1 MKKELDIINNIL
13 LNCKKVVL
21 GKDEEM
27 TNILKGIISEGNVLI
42 EDVPGVGKTTIV
54 KAIAKSFNL
63 DYSRIQFTPDI
74 MPSDVTGISVYNQKT
89 MEFEFK
95 KGPVFCN
102 ILLADEINR
111 TSPRTQAS
119 LLEAMEEG
127 QVSDGNTTY
136 KIEKPFCVLATQNP
150 IEQDGTFLLPEAQ
163 LDRFIIK
170 VNIGYPEKFHEM
182 EIMKLYKDNEPLK
195 SMIPVATREDILFLQ
210 KQVKGVF
217 AADELMA
224 YVLDI
229 VSSTRNN
236 QNISIGVSTRGALA
250 LLRISQAEALID
262 GRSYIIPEDI
272 RKNACMVLAHRIR
285 LSYEAK
291 INNYTADEIIKNI
304 LNSIPVPRLRRC

>member
-170 VNIGYPEKFHEM
+170 VNIGYPEKVHEM